1 MNVLIDRAGIRLRYI
16 IPPLIAVLCFAGVIL
31 LIAIKLEEQQE
42 TLNDIQNIDI
52 VQRNVIEDLA
62 HRVSLNHA
70 DLFGLIGTAGPDLDE
85 GQFYLATKPI
95 LDDMFEIG
103 NELTAFQQVFASAGG
118 TEANVA
124 ALRDTFEGYRGE
136 LVSAVVM
143 TTVHRQNVQT
153 YMVRANAG
161 FQQTFAA
168 FDELVAET
176 VARSRADLDRL
187 ATDAEHTRAL
197 LVASLAVT
205 VIFVLALSYFLSGV
219 LSARIRALIGAM
231 KSLSEGKRDV
241 AIVGL
246 DRSDEIGAM
255 ARAADMFRK
264 TLAERERAHDLLQ
277 TAIESTGSAI
287 ALFDADDR
295 LLTFNENYRRMS
307 LGAVDALRPGVTF
320 EALLRAAL
328 AAGFVPFA
336 GDDPESWIRER
347 LRQHRNP
354 GDPKEVEF
362 KDQWIR
368 VEERRTPDGG
378 YVIVMTNVTKEKQRD
393 LQFNQAQKMEA
404 IGRLTGGVAHD
415 FNNLLAV
422 IAGNLELVLDKLG
435 DRPDLHKMVDRA
447 VRASERGA
455 MLTRS
460 LLAFSRQQP
469 LHPVEVDIN
478 LLVGDISEMIRRT
491 TTASVSIRVELAPN
505 LWHCLADAGQLQNA
519 LLNLVI
525 NACDAMPD
533 GGILTIETA
542 NISLNDDYAAA
553 HAEVVAGEYVMLAIS
568 DTGIGMP
575 ADVAAQAFEP
585 FFTTKDISKGT
596 GLGLSMVYGFA
607 KQSAGHV
614 KIYSEPD
621 VGTTVKVYL
630 PRIMH
635 DEVGSGPAIEPVRA
649 RESEKILVVED
660 DEDVLTMVVA
670 LLGTLGY
677 RVEAAHDAQSGM
689 QTLEENRDIVLLLS
703 DVVLAGGMNG
713 PDFARQALK
722 SRPDLRVVLMSGYTE
737 KAIIQ
742 NGLEKAGARLLQKPF
757 TKASLAAVIHEALGR
772 ENDG

>member
-1 MNVLIDRAGIRLRYI
+1 MLINRASIRLRYI

-31 LIAIKLEEQQE
+31 LIASKLDEQQQ
-42 TLNDIQNIDI
+42 TLNDVQNIDI
-52 VQRNVIEDLA
+52 VQRNTIEDLA

-70 DLFGLIGTAGPDLDE
+70 DLIGLIGTAGPDLNE

-95 LDDMFEIG
+95 LDDLFEIE
-103 NELTAFQQVFASAGG
+103 NQLTDFQQIFASAGG
-118 TEANVA
+118 TEANIA
-124 ALRDTFEGYRGE
+124 TLRDIFERYRGE
-136 LVSAVVM
+136 LVSAVLM
-143 TTVHRQNVQT
+143 TTVNRQDVQI
-153 YMVRANAG
+153 YMVRANAS
-161 FQQTFAA
+161 FQQIVAA
-168 FDELVAET
+168 FNELVAET
-176 VARSRADLDRL
+176 VARSRGALERL
-187 ATDAEHTRAL
+187 ETDAERTKSL

-205 VIFVLALSYFLSGV
+205 VLFVLALSYFLSGV
-219 LSARIRALIGAM
+219 LSARIRVLIGAM

-241 AIVGL
+241 TIVGL
-246 DRSDEIGAM
+246 DRPDEIGAM
-255 ARAADMFRK
+255 ARAADIFRN
-264 TLAERERAHDLLQ
+264 TLAERERAHDMLQ
-277 TAIESTGSAI
+277 TALESTGSAI

-295 LLTFNENYRRMS
+295 LLTFNENYRGMAR
-307 LGAVDALRPGVTF
+307 GAEDILRPGVTF

-336 GDDPESWIRER
+336 GDDPEGWIRAR
-347 LRQHRNP
+347 LRQHQKP

-362 KDQWIR
+362 KGQWIR

-422 IAGNLELVLDKLG
+422 IAGNLELLLERLG
-435 DRPDLHKMVDRA
+435 DRPELQKMVDRA

-455 MLTRS
+455 TLTRS

-478 LLVGDISEMIRRT
+478 LLVGEITEMIRRT
-491 TTASVSIRVELAPN
+491 TTASVSIRVELASDI
-505 LWHCLADAGQLQNA
+505 WHCLADAGQLQNA

-533 GGILTIETA
+533 GGVLTIETA
-542 NISLNDDYAAA
+542 NISLTDDYAAA
-553 HAEVVAGEYVMLAIS
+553 HAEVVTGEYVMLAIS

-575 ADVAAQAFEP
+575 ADIAAQAFEP

-607 KQSAGHV
+607 KQSAGHA
-614 KIYSEPD
+614 KIYSEVG
-621 VGTTVKVYL
+621 VGTTVKIYL
-630 PRIMH
+630 PRTLR
-635 DEVGSGPAIEPVRA
+635 DVEDRGPAIEPVHA

-689 QTLEENRDIVLLLS
+689 QTLVENRDIVLLLT

-722 SRPDLRVVLMSGYTE
+722 VRPDLRVVLMSGYTE

-742 NGLEKAGARLLQKPF
+742 NGLQKAGARLLQKPF
-757 TKASLAAVIHEALGR
+757 TMAGLASVIHEVLGR
-772 ENDG
+772 ESDG